1 VGEDEAVCTREA
13 GYCAS
18 LHRRSIGV
26 EVAKGLVI
34 HAGDR
39 SKGCEKSELSAQH
52 RVSLGMV
59 LVGPAESL
67 PESAM
72 RAS

>member
-1 VGEDEAVCTREA
+1 MRAMGVKAA
-13 GYCAS
+13 
-18 LHRRSIGV
+18 RRANCRHNTESVYDG
-26 EVAKGLVI
+26 
-34 HAGDR
+34 

-59 LVGPAESL
+59 LIAGPTESL